1 MVELECGGFDMFKV
15 NYETAREEAGLTW
28 SIGSSVYSYLELAG
42 ISLSEY
48 NKNPSAGIE
57 AFKPKYFNQVKE
69 MFGDF
74 LTPAGMATPAVSY
87 GHINFLG
94 VPLVFPDGEGEVNY
108 EHQHKSLDEWIE
120 ILKNNMEFKEMTP
133 VGKFFID
140 YREKLRE
147 AYPGKQV
154 NWSMGYEGPLTTAY
168 ELRDMDVF
176 YDLYDNPE
184 KLHEFLT
191 LVTLN
196 IVEYMKFYRRING
209 QPEFNPDE
217 GAMCDD
223 IASLIPPD
231 KFEDFV
237 LPYWEMYYRG
247 YSSGKRFMHTEDH
260 TYKTMKYLEKAKITF
275 FDPSISHKL
284 NPILIRDNC
293 RVPFGWRM
301 GSFHFRDLSPQDVRD
316 WVYKAVEDG
325 ANKVFTHV
333 TKLMHDAATIP
344 KVKAFHEAAVN
355 AKEMFDAGATRDEIG
370 KLVTAEGRK
379 KFWDKWPG

>member
-1 MVELECGGFDMFKV
+1 MVELGCGGFDMFKV

-57 AFKPKYFNQVKE
+57 AFKPKYFNQLTE

-74 LTPAGMATPAVSY
+74 LIPAGMSTPAVSY

-94 VPLVFPDGEGEVNY
+94 VPLVFPEGEGEVNY
-108 EHQHKSLDEWIE
+108 QHQHKSLDEWIE

-133 VGKFFID
+133 DGQFFLD
-140 YREKLRE
+140 YRDKLKE
-147 AYPGKQV
+147 AYPDRKV
-154 NWSMGYEGPLTTAY
+154 NWSMGFEGPMTTAY

-176 YDLYDNPE
+176 YDLYDDPD
-184 KLHEFLT
+184 KLHDYLK
-191 LVTLN
+191 LITLN
-196 IVEYMKFYRRING
+196 TVEYIKFYFKINDR
-209 QPEFNPDE
+209 QFYSPNE
-217 GAMCDD
+217 GFMCDD
-223 IASLIPPD
+223 IASLIPANMF
-231 KFEDFV
+231 KEFV
-237 LPYWEMYYRG
+237 VPYWNMYYEGISPGPRG
-247 YSSGKRFMHTEDH
+247 IHTEDH
-260 TYKTMKYLEKAKITF
+260 TYKTLKYFEDVNINY

-284 NPILIRDNC
+284 SPELIRDNC

-301 GSFHFRDLSPQDVRD
+301 GSFHFRDLSPQDVKD

-333 TKLMHDAATIP
+333 TKLMHDDATIL

-355 AKEMFDAGATRDEIG
+355 ATEMFNTGATRNEIG
-370 KLVTAEGRK
+370 KLVTADGRK

>member
-1 MVELECGGFDMFKV
+1 MFKV
-15 NYETAREEAGLTW
+15 NYETARDEMGLTW
-28 SIGSSVYSYLELAG
+28 SIGTSVYSYLEIAG

-48 NKNPSAGIE
+48 NKNPLAGIE
-57 AFKPKYFNQVKE
+57 SFRPRHFGQLRE
-69 MFGDF
+69 MFGNY
-74 LTPAGMATPAVSY
+74 LSPAGMTTPAVSY

-108 EHQHKSLDEWIE
+108 EHQHKSLDEWIK
-120 ILKNNMEFKEMTP
+120 ILKNTMTFNKMTAD
-133 VGKFFID
+133 GQFFLD
-140 YREKLRE
+140 YRKKLQE
-147 AYPGKQV
+147 AYPDNNV

-168 ELRDMDVF
+168 ELRDMNIF
-176 YDLYDNPE
+176 YDLFDDPK
-184 KLHEFLT
+184 KLHEFLRM
-191 LVTLN
+191 LTLN
-196 IVEYMKFYRRING
+196 TVEYIKFYRRING
-209 QPEFNPDE
+209 LQEFNSKE

-231 KFEDFV
+231 KFEEFV
-237 LPYWEMYYRG
+237 LPYWEMYYEG
-247 YSSGKRFMHTEDH
+247 TSAGKRFLHTEDH
-260 TYKTMKYLEKAKITF
+260 TYKTMRFLEQAKITF

-301 GSFHFRDLSPQDVRD
+301 GSFHYSDLSPRDVRD

-333 TKLMHDAATIP
+333 TRLMHDDATVL
-344 KVKAFHEAAVN
+344 KVKAFHEAATN
-355 AKEMFDAGATRDEIG
+355 AKSMFDAGATRKEIG
-370 KLVTAEGRK
+370 KLVTSEGRK